1 MVVKKV
7 YIKIESFPFMCK
19 RIHTYLFI
27 MLIMGFHLGDCYWR
41 FPRTRRDCPGFRH
54 VSLHSTSFSYAIYI
68 DTRYIVLV
76 HQHDVTVVHRIAY
89 HGENVGMKMRYSHFS
104 YAYSIQQLNKA
115 LTVYDYQ

>member
-1 MVVKKV
+1 MIV
-7 YIKIESFPFMCK
+7 IGASHARGGIA
-19 RIHTYLFI
+19 L
-27 MLIMGFHLGDCYWR
+27 
-41 FPRTRRDCPGFRH
+41 
-54 VSLHSTSFSYAIYI
+54 VSGMSHFTPLHSHMQFILTH
-68 DTRYIVLV
+68 DNIVLV